1 MTHDV
6 AGPSVASTG
15 SASRWNS
22 PDNKPPRCTGFVFV
36 RWEDAE
42 DQEVCVSV
50 GYWNGKDFC
59 KVISVDDQTSVYGDT
74 FKECGKVTGWMGLVY
89 PSVD

>member
-1 MTHDV
+1 MTDEV
-6 AGPSVASTG
+6 NEMSAASRG
-15 SASRWNS
+15 SASRWKT
-22 PDNKPPRCTGFVFV
+22 PEARPRRAGFVFV

-59 KVISVDDQTSVYGDT
+59 KVIPVDDQMSVYADT
-74 FKECGKVTGWMGLVY
+74 FGEVGTVTGWMCLIY
-89 PSVD
+89 PSMD